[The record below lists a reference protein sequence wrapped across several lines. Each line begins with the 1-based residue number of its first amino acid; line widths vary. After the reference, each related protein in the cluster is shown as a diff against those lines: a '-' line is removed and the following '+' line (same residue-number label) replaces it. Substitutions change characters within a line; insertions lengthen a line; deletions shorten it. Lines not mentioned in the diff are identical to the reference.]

1 MAFPLGVTVTAR
13 TTPPTGGIPTATD
26 TWFVLADTD
35 VGDDTVATQVS
46 DLADFE
52 NQFGPRLA
60 GNIALWDALDVYFRE
75 GGKRAYIAVGTD
87 ATALDQFTGQLGPG
101 QLSAIGGTPDD
112 TLFEMLWTHAADHNR
127 VVIGDVPGPSVQ
139 DVGDLIGLADG
150 VSDVRNGTGGLF
162 GPWVVVPGPAG
173 VTGVTERQVPASP
186 VIAAL
191 CARVD
196 ETGNPNQAAAGR
208 QWPLQYVVDF
218 TQTFTDVDRA
228 DLLDAGVNLF
238 ANIYGVLENYGFQTP
253 QALDA
258 NNPYWQFNVSR
269 TRMWILARAKAIG
282 ENYVFRPIDGKGLI
296 QKALEGD
303 LSAMLGDLY
312 AVNGLYGAT
321 PQDAYAVVVNAAIN
335 TVALIAQGQLHA
347 VMEVRPSLHAK
358 AVYIEL
364 VTIPLTG
371 VVN

>member
-87 ATALDQFTGQLGPG
+87 ATALDQFTEQLGPG

-127 VVIGDVPGPSVQ
+127 VVIGDVPGP
-139 DVGDLIGLADG
+139 
-150 VSDVRNGTGGLF
+150 
-162 GPWVVVPGPAG
+162 
-173 VTGVTERQVPASP
+173 
-186 VIAAL
+186 
-191 CARVD
+191 RVD

-238 ANIYGVLENYGFQTP
+238 ANIYGVLENYGFQTTVDQRDDNP
-253 QALDA
+253 FWQLNCSRMRMALVA
-258 NNPYWQFNVSR
+258 NAQ
-269 TRMWILARAKAIG
+269 AIG
-282 ENYVFRPIDGKGLI
+282 ENFMFRPIDGRGILASSLADGLN
-296 QKALEGD
+296 
-303 LSAMLGDLY
+303 AMLLGY
-312 AVNGLYGAT
+312 YSVNALYGDS
-321 PQDAYAVVVNAAIN
+321 PLDAFDVNVGQSVN
-335 TVALIAQGQLHA
+335 TIESIAQGTLRA
-347 VMEVRPSLHAK
+347 VATVVLTLHAK
-358 AVYIEL
+358 AIQIEL
-364 VTIPLTG
+364 VTVPVGGT
-371 VVN
+371 V

>member
-238 ANIYGVLENYGFQTP
+238 ANIYGVLENYGFQTTVDQRDDNP
-253 QALDA
+253 FWQLNCSRMRMALVA
-258 NNPYWQFNVSR
+258 NAQ
-269 TRMWILARAKAIG
+269 AIG
-282 ENYVFRPIDGKGLI
+282 ENFMFRPIDGRGILASSLADGLN
-296 QKALEGD
+296 
-303 LSAMLGDLY
+303 AMLLGY
-312 AVNGLYGAT
+312 YSVNALYGDS
-321 PQDAYAVVVNAAIN
+321 PLDAFDVNVGQTVN
-335 TVALIAQGQLHA
+335 TIESIAQGTLRA
-347 VMEVRPSLHAK
+347 VATVVLTLHAK
-358 AVYIEL
+358 AIQIEL
-364 VTIPLTG
+364 VTVPVGGT
-371 VVN
+371 V